1 MASDLVGAALIEAYL
16 SARQV
21 RYFRGHHDDEFFFLI
36 NAYHGRLHVHLEVP
50 ATDREVITISI
61 AEERYYP
68 ATLRGRLTGLVDEW
82 NKATPWAKAAL
93 VASSDPNLL
102 GIAAHNRYSRKIGDF
117 DGGRSHASIGYRT
130 VRSRQKSCWPR
141 PEVTETVARC
151 RVNDAALTKTG

>member
-16 SARQV
+16 RARQV

-50 ATDREVITISI
+50 TADRDVITINI

-68 ATLRGRLTGLVDEW
+68 AMLRGRLAGLVDEW
-82 NKATPWAKAAL
+82 NGTSPWAKAAL

-102 GIAAHNRYSRKIGDF
+102 GIAADNRYSRKSGDF
-117 DGGRSHASIGYRT
+117 AAVVDHTLQSAIELFGRARTLAAASGSDGSPLR
-130 VRSRQKSCWPR
+130 
-141 PEVTETVARC
+141 
-151 RVNDAALTKTG
+151 DAG

>member
-117 DGGRSHASIGYRT
+117 TTVVDHTLQSAIELFGRVRKLLAAAGSDGNPLR
-130 VRSRQKSCWPR
+130 
-141 PEVTETVARC
+141 
-151 RVNDAALTKTG
+151 DAG

>member
-82 NKATPWAKAAL
+82 NKATPGPKRHWWRRRTQTCWA
-93 VASSDPNLL
+93 SRRT
-102 GIAAHNRYSRKIGDF
+102 IAIR
-117 DGGRSHASIGYRT
+117 GRSGTSRRWSITLQSAIELFGR
-130 VRSRQKSCWPR
+130 VRKLLAAAGSDGNPLR
-141 PEVTETVARC
+141 
-151 RVNDAALTKTG
+151 DAG